1 MSASKSRQEPITD
14 RHLKTE
20 TDCGKIFRAQDG
32 IMGENTVPDDSKMI
46 INLLLLGK
54 TQSGKSAA
62 GNTLLGSIDFASHLL
77 PCSVTSSCHLGRSC
91 HISGFARRRGN
102 ELTLQVQVLDTPGY
116 PHSNLSKEQVQQAV
130 KTALVQHFG
139 EKGLHLALLVLR
151 ADVALCREEDE
162 PTIQLV
168 QELLGHNWKNHTAIL
183 FTHADQ
189 VDQARIKREEYMDIA
204 SVALHKLVQS
214 VQQKYIFVDNCAATL
229 KQENRAALS
238 KIMEFLRQNS
248 YQVIPFK

>member
-1 MSASKSRQEPITD
+1 
-14 RHLKTE
+14 
-20 TDCGKIFRAQDG
+20 
-32 IMGENTVPDDSKMI
+32 MGENTVPDDSKMT
-46 INLLLLGK
+46 INLLLLGR

-77 PCSVTSSCHLGRSC
+77 PCSVTTSCHLGRSC
-91 HISGFARRRGN
+91 HMSGLGRRRGN
-102 ELTLQVQVLDTPGY
+102 ELSVQVQVLDTPGY
-116 PHSNLSKEQVQQAV
+116 PHSILNGEQVHQAV

-139 EKGLHLALLVLR
+139 EKGLHLAFLVLR
-151 ADVALCREEDE
+151 ADVPLCKEEDE
-162 PTIQLV
+162 PSIQLV
-168 QELLGHNWKNHTAIL
+168 QELLGPNWKNYTAIL

-189 VDQARIKREEYMDIA
+189 VDQARFKREEYLDIA
-204 SVALHKLVQS
+204 SVALHKLMQT

-248 YQVIPFK
+248 YQAILFK